1 MKTMHKMYIPNDK
14 FSEGGIMKYP
24 RLTVVCVIFC
34 LVVLSATCALG
45 ETVAKSKTLTME
57 KWETVDLEVDGL
69 VLKEVRF
76 TTDTKGTTGRFG
88 LSATSGPYMTFVMYN
103 NTAHE
108 IDYGIAVALFDKNGK
123 LITAGSFSHT
133 GELDPGERHEGTIV
147 FGEVNRRFSEAYKY
161 QIVVETY

>member
-1 MKTMHKMYIPNDK
+1 
-14 FSEGGIMKYP
+14 MKY
-24 RLTVVCVIFC
+24 LHL
-34 LVVLSATCALG
+34 LVVLFVACCVVFPATHAWG
-45 ETVAKSKTLTME
+45 ETISKSKSLTLE
-57 KWETVDLEVDGL
+57 RWETVDLEVDGL

-123 LITAGSFSHT
+123 LVTAGNFSHT

-147 FGEVNRRFSEAYKY
+147 FGEVNRRYSEAVKY
-161 QIVVETY
+161 QIVLETY

>member
-1 MKTMHKMYIPNDK
+1 
-14 FSEGGIMKYP
+14 MKY
-24 RLTVVCVIFC
+24 LHLIAVLAVVC
-34 LVVLSATCALG
+34 LVVFPATHARG
-45 ETVAKSKTLTME
+45 ETISKSKTLNLE

-88 LSATSGPYMTFVMYN
+88 LSATSGPYMTFVIYN

-108 IDYGIAVALFDKNGK
+108 IDYGIAVALFDKNGM
-123 LITAGSFSHT
+123 LVTAGSFSHT

-147 FGEVNRRFSEAYKY
+147 FGEVNRRYTEAVKY
-161 QIVVETY
+161 QLVLETY

>member
-1 MKTMHKMYIPNDK
+1 MDLQK
-14 FSEGGIMKYP
+14 GRIMKY
-24 RLTVVCVIFC
+24 LHLIVVLAVVC
-34 LVVLSATCALG
+34 LVVFPATYAQG
-45 ETVAKSKTLTME
+45 ETVSKSESLNLE

-88 LSATSGPYMTFVMYN
+88 LSATSGPYMTFIIYN

-133 GELDPGERHEGTIV
+133 GDLDPGERHEGTIV
-147 FGEVNRRFSEAYKY
+147 FGEVNRRYSEAVKY
-161 QIVVETY
+161 QLVLETY

>member
-1 MKTMHKMYIPNDK
+1 
-14 FSEGGIMKYP
+14 MKYS
-24 RLTVVCVIFC
+24 RLTAVLVIFC
-34 LVVLSATCALG
+34 LVIIPATYALG
-45 ETVAKSKTLTME
+45 ETISKSKSLTME

-88 LSATSGPYMTFVMYN
+88 LSATSGPYMSFVVYN

-147 FGEVNRRFSEAYKY
+147 FGEVNRRYTEATKY
-161 QIVVETY
+161 QIVLETY

>member
-1 MKTMHKMYIPNDK
+1 MRYLH
-14 FSEGGIMKYP
+14 
-24 RLTVVCVIFC
+24 LTAVLALIC
-34 LVVLSATCALG
+34 LVALPATYAWG
-45 ETVAKSKTLTME
+45 ETVSKSKSLTME
-57 KWETVDLEVDGL
+57 KWETIDMEVGGL

-88 LSATSGPYMTFVMYN
+88 LSATSGPYMTFVVYN

-123 LITAGSFSHT
+123 LVTAGSFSHT

-147 FGEVNRRFSEAYKY
+147 FGEVNRCFTEAVKY
-161 QIVVETY
+161 QVVMETY

>member
-1 MKTMHKMYIPNDK
+1 
-14 FSEGGIMKYP
+14 MKYLY
-24 RLTVVCVIFC
+24 LTAVLALICFVVFPVTS
-34 LVVLSATCALG
+34 VLG
-45 ETVAKSKTLTME
+45 ETVAKTENLTME
-57 KWETVDLEVDGL
+57 KWETVDLDVDGL

-108 IDYGIAVALFDKNGK
+108 IDYGIVVALFDKNGR
-123 LITAGSFSHT
+123 LVTAGSFSHT

-147 FGEVNRRFSEAYKY
+147 FGEVNHRFTEAVKY
-161 QIVVETY
+161 QIVLETY

>member
-1 MKTMHKMYIPNDK
+1 
-14 FSEGGIMKYP
+14 MKYLH
-24 RLTVVCVIFC
+24 LTAVLVLIC
-34 LVVLSATCALG
+34 LVVFPATSAWG
-45 ETVAKSKTLTME
+45 ETVAKTKSLTME
-57 KWETVDLEVDGL
+57 KWETVDLDVDGL

-108 IDYGIAVALFDKNGK
+108 IDYGIAVALFDKNGR
-123 LITAGSFSHT
+123 LVTAGSFSHT

-147 FGEVNRRFSEAYKY
+147 FGEVNRRFTEAVKY
-161 QIVVETY
+161 QIVLETY